1 MFNLAELL
9 RQHEGK
15 TLEFKRDLS
24 SPDKVM
30 RTLVAFANGAGGR
43 LLIGIEDGDSSP
55 SAGQTVPPELL
66 DRLRKRIGE
75 LTVNVQAYPAVQ
87 LASNVTAVSA
97 GYAHTVMIRQT
108 EARMT
113 NLAVRSNAGT
123 GAQTLIVGLAVGGS
137 GQKPLVV
144 RGVGPTLAT
153 FGVPGALADPQV
165 RLFNSNSVQLLEN
178 NDWGGS
184 TALVNAFA
192 AAGAFAL
199 PTTSKDAAL
208 LPSLAVGGYTVHV
221 TSTAGTGVALMEA
234 FDTEPLSSS
243 ARLVN
248 VSTRT
253 QVGSGADILIL
264 GLTITG
270 NGPKTLLIRA
280 IGPTLANFGVGGV
293 LADPQMDVYSGSTRI
308 SGNDNWGGSPGL
320 IAAFQTYG
328 AFSLLPSTRD
338 AALVTS
344 LPPGGYTVQVRGVGD
359 TTGVALVEVYE
370 LP

>member
-1 MFNLAELL
+1 M
-9 RQHEGK
+9 
-15 TLEFKRDLS
+15 
-24 SPDKVM
+24 
-30 RTLVAFANGAGGR
+30 
-43 LLIGIEDGDSSP
+43 
-55 SAGQTVPPELL
+55 
-66 DRLRKRIGE
+66 
-75 LTVNVQAYPAVQ
+75 
-87 LASNVTAVSA
+87 
-97 GYAHTVMIRQT
+97 
-108 EARMT
+108 
-113 NLAVRSNAGT
+113 
-123 GAQTLIVGLAVGGS
+123 
-137 GQKPLVV
+137 
-144 RGVGPTLAT
+144 
-153 FGVPGALADPQV
+153 